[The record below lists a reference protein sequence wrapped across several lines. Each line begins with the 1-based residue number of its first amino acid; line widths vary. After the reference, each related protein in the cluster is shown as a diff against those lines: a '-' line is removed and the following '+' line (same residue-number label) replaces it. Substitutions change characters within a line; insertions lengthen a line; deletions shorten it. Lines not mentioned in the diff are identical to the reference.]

1 MNIAPGGQKKQRGH
15 KLQNNSDPL
24 VFPALPDQGNVQDG
38 EQQLDS
44 LEASFDLIESMF
56 DDEAAEGSDDAKDDH
71 MAFMDALAA
80 SVPNT
85 VNTDAAA
92 AVAPA
97 SELENPGNEM
107 NLAIGKD
114 KDQDASDIGSG
125 LDVCD
130 AFSLFEFDFDPV
142 DDDDEVDLDDEDGGS
157 DDGAAG
163 PPATP
168 AAIHEEPQNVPAAGD
183 GASAASSGS
192 AGISGTGNGN
202 SGNASIIESLPG
214 PREST
219 AAAKPTPKAKAS
231 LMKCMLCIIGV
242 ETADEEG
249 DPAYAY
255 VVALTE
261 TSSKG
266 HLLERTW
273 KSILMKDGSWWK
285 DQVNE
290 VLSTASQTL
299 MAKKDVELMKA
310 LLEKKLDS
318 LELLED
324 SLNAY
329 KALDGKIR
337 KFQLQGYA
345 KALCDKFIGAAREI
359 VDGKSSIALST
370 KVIDLLTDGLSLFQ
384 QFEGAMSTS
393 ETLLTWVNK
402 KAKDIVKCD
411 LAYILERISS
421 DKVQPDQIDFSDVK
435 RLLDKAAK
443 FPAELDPK
451 YQAMSQSAL
460 LKMIK
465 GISHKAL

>member
-1 MNIAPGGQKKQRGH
+1 MLRILNLGEKACVFLQELGQGILR
-15 KLQNNSDPL
+15 
-24 VFPALPDQGNVQDG
+24 
-38 EQQLDS
+38 
-44 LEASFDLIESMF
+44 SMKS
-56 DDEAAEGSDDAKDDH
+56 AEGVEFQRRCVSQ
-71 MAFMDALAA
+71 
-80 SVPNT
+80 T
-85 VNTDAAA
+85 I
-92 AVAPA
+92 
-97 SELENPGNEM
+97 E
-107 NLAIGKD
+107 
-114 KDQDASDIGSG
+114 
-125 LDVCD
+125 DVY
-130 AFSLFEFDFDPV
+130 
-142 DDDDEVDLDDEDGGS
+142 EVGG
-157 DDGAAG
+157 
-163 PPATP
+163 
-168 AAIHEEPQNVPAAGD
+168 IWLR
-183 GASAASSGS
+183 
-192 AGISGTGNGN
+192 I
-202 SGNASIIESLPG
+202 
-214 PREST
+214 
-219 AAAKPTPKAKAS
+219 KS